1 MTDEFMGPPWQMDWR
16 LDALAARD
24 ALPEYAQKM
33 VDEAR
38 AELVTAKDPYFRGID
53 TDGDLPKTMYVEPVR
68 SSDPKGP
75 RILYFD
81 YHQGWL
87 VYTFVPRSVDP
98 QILVVEV
105 FWMGSEPPTDL
116 PEDPPAEP

>member
-16 LDALAARD
+16 LDALVGRD
-24 ALPEYAQKM
+24 ALPEHVLKM

-53 TDGDLPKTMYVEPVR
+53 ADGDLPTGMCVEPVR

-75 RILYFD
+75 RIMYFD
-81 YHQGWL
+81 NGNGWL
-87 VYTFVPRSVDP
+87 VYSFDRRSEDP
-98 QILVVEV
+98 QILVFEI
-105 FWMGSEPPTDL
+105 FWQGT
-116 PEDPPAEP
+116 DPPAPSPAVQ